1 MVFAPTISKLSL
13 YLMNG
18 RFSTLRA
25 HSALLICNIIWAC
38 NFPIYNLLLG
48 RYIEPLAL
56 ITASLLVTALLSLT
70 PLIWQDGERIECRDV
85 KLLVG
90 AALLMGVGR
99 KVLLM
104 YGLAH
109 TSPIDGSIINTIA
122 PLLVLGLSVM
132 LGIDRFSPTK
142 IIGLTLGMGGAIAV
156 IISGG
161 TSSHSHSDIVGNI
174 MIFGCACATALYTV
188 WLKRIIAKYRIT
200 TVMRWIY
207 CWAAIAILPFGW
219 RSLTE
224 INIAEIPPLMRV
236 LLLYVV
242 FIPTYLPN
250 LALNYSLRTLPA
262 TMSSIYAY
270 IQPPVAI
277 VLSMAMGLDHPH
289 ADTLLAAAV
298 IFIGVGLVIR
308 SYKR

>member
-1 MVFAPTISKLSL
+1 
-13 YLMNG
+13 MNS
-18 RFSTLRA
+18 RFSKLRA
-25 HSALLICNIIWAC
+25 HSALLICNTIWAC

-56 ITASLLVTALLSLT
+56 ITASLLATALLSLT
-70 PLIWQDGERIECRDV
+70 PLIWQGGERVEHNDI
-85 KLLVG
+85 KLLIG
-90 AALLMGVGR
+90 AAILMGLGR

-104 YGLAH
+104 YGLSR

-122 PLLVLGLSVM
+122 PLLVLGLSVA
-132 LGIDRFSPTK
+132 LGIDRFSPSK
-142 IIGLTLGMGGAIAV
+142 IIGLILGMGGAIAV

-188 WLKRIIAKYRIT
+188 WLKRIISKYRIT
-200 TVMRWIY
+200 TILRWIY
-207 CWAAIAILPFGW
+207 CCAASAILPFGW
-219 RSLTE
+219 RSLIET
-224 INIAEIPPLMRV
+224 NIDTIPPLMRA

-242 FIPTYLPN
+242 FIPTFLPN

-277 VLSMAMGLDHPH
+277 TLSMAMGLDHPH
-289 ADTLLAAAV
+289 ADTLLAATI

-308 SYKR
+308 SYKEKKQ

>member
-1 MVFAPTISKLSL
+1 
-13 YLMNG
+13 MNS
-18 RFSTLRA
+18 RFSKLRA
-25 HSALLICNIIWAC
+25 HSALLICNTIWAC

-56 ITASLLVTALLSLT
+56 ITASLLATALLSLT
-70 PLIWQDGERIECRDV
+70 PLIWQGGERVEHNDI
-85 KLLVG
+85 KLLIG
-90 AALLMGVGR
+90 AAILMGLGR

-104 YGLAH
+104 YGLSR

-122 PLLVLGLSVM
+122 PLLVLGLSVA
-132 LGIDRFSPTK
+132 LGIDRFSPSK
-142 IIGLTLGMGGAIAV
+142 IIGLILGMGGAIAV

-188 WLKRIIAKYRIT
+188 WLKRIISKYRIT
-200 TVMRWIY
+200 TILRWIY
-207 CWAAIAILPFGW
+207 CCAAIAILPFGW
-219 RSLTE
+219 RSLIET
-224 INIAEIPPLMRV
+224 NIDTIPPLMRA

-242 FIPTYLPN
+242 FIPTFLPN

-277 VLSMAMGLDHPH
+277 ALSMAMGLDHPH
-289 ADTLLAAAV
+289 ADTLLAATI

-308 SYKR
+308 SYKEKKQ

>member
-1 MVFAPTISKLSL
+1 
-13 YLMNG
+13 MNS
-18 RFSTLRA
+18 RFSKLRA
-25 HSALLICNIIWAC
+25 HSALLICNTIWAC

-56 ITASLLVTALLSLT
+56 ITASLLATALLSLT
-70 PLIWQDGERIECRDV
+70 PLIWQGGERVQHNDI

-90 AALLMGVGR
+90 AAILMGLGR

-104 YGLAH
+104 YGLSR

-122 PLLVLGLSVM
+122 PLLVLGLSVA
-132 LGIDRFSPTK
+132 LGIDRFSPSK
-142 IIGLTLGMGGAIAV
+142 IIGLILGMGGAIAV

-161 TSSHSHSDIVGNI
+161 TSSHNHSDIVGNI

-188 WLKRIIAKYRIT
+188 WLKRIISKYRIT
-200 TVMRWIY
+200 TILRWIY
-207 CWAAIAILPFGW
+207 CCAAIAILPFGW
-219 RSLTE
+219 RSLIET
-224 INIAEIPPLMRV
+224 NIDTIPPLMRA

-242 FIPTYLPN
+242 FIPTFLPN

-277 VLSMAMGLDHPH
+277 ALSMAMGLDHPH
-289 ADTLLAAAV
+289 ADTLLAATI

-308 SYKR
+308 SYKEKKQ

>member
-1 MVFAPTISKLSL
+1 
-13 YLMNG
+13 MNS
-18 RFSTLRA
+18 RFSKLRA
-25 HSALLICNIIWAC
+25 HSALLICNTIWAC

-56 ITASLLVTALLSLT
+56 ITASLLATALLSLT
-70 PLIWQDGERIECRDV
+70 PLIWQGGERVKRNDI

-90 AALLMGVGR
+90 AAILMGLGR

-104 YGLAH
+104 YGLSR

-122 PLLVLGLSVM
+122 PLLVLGLSVA
-132 LGIDRFSPTK
+132 LGIDRFSPSK
-142 IIGLTLGMGGAIAV
+142 IIGLILGMGGAIAV

-188 WLKRIIAKYRIT
+188 WLKRIISKYRIT
-200 TVMRWIY
+200 TILRWIY
-207 CWAAIAILPFGW
+207 CCAAIAILPFGW
-219 RSLTE
+219 RSLIET
-224 INIAEIPPLMRV
+224 NIDTIPPLMRA

-242 FIPTYLPN
+242 FIPTFLPN

-277 VLSMAMGLDHPH
+277 TLSMAMGLDHPH

-308 SYKR
+308 SYKTKQTT